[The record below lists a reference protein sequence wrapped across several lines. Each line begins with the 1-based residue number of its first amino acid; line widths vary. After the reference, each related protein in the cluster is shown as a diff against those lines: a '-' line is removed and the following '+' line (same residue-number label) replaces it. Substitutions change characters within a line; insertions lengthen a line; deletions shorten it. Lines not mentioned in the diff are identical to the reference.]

1 MTPECVLLWSSSC
14 VTVYQPPGR
23 DMFRKEWEWISKNN
37 AHIQGLYAALRMASP
52 RTFFLLP
59 FFLRTSAIVG
69 PPTVAV
75 FFFFFAAEPLSL
87 CSFVREVFLLRGLP
101 PPALSALLLVP
112 AVESGLAEVASAEP
126 DTTEE
131 ISAGGWE
138 GEAEGTCVSKS
149 PAGLFFF
156 GLDDGD
162 GGVWSVPIGLK
173 ADTAIAEEAMPCLP
187 SPGLSVVEPFFSV
200 DVFAL
205 AAPAAAV
212 AAELGTRSIAEE
224 WEAFVA
230 NGFTTPVS
238 PLAAAAKSENSAS

>member
-1 MTPECVLLWSSSC
+1 
-14 VTVYQPPGR
+14 
-23 DMFRKEWEWISKNN
+23 MFRKDWEWKSKNN
-37 AHIQGLYAALRMASP
+37 AHIQGLYAGLRMASP

-87 CSFVREVFLLRGLP
+87 CSFVREVFLLRALP
-101 PPALSALLLVP
+101 PLSALLLVP
-112 AVESGLAEVASAEP
+112 AVESGLAVVASVEP

-131 ISAGGWE
+131 IPADGWE
-138 GEAEGTCVSKS
+138 GEAEGTRVSKS

-173 ADTAIAEEAMPCLP
+173 ADTAVAEEAMPCLP
-187 SPGLSVVEPFFSV
+187 LPGLSVVKPFFSV
-200 DVFAL
+200 EVFAL
-205 AAPAAAV
+205 ATPATAV
-212 AAELGTRSIAEE
+212 VGELGTRSVAEE

-230 NGFTTPVS
+230 TGFTTPVL